1 MNAGSVAWPR
11 ATAMAAFDN
20 EEELATVME
29 IDALPE
35 VKHWV
40 RNIVGGANSYAIPY
54 SDGNFYP
61 DFVAELE
68 DGRRL
73 VIEHKGRMDD
83 SDKEK
88 DNVGRRMAEM
98 SGRRLLF
105 LMTFKTDSVGRNV
118 GAQLRGALD

>member
-1 MNAGSVAWPR
+1 
-11 ATAMAAFDN
+11 MA
-20 EEELATVME
+20 

-40 RNIVGGANSYAIPY
+40 RNIVGGPNSYAIPC
-54 SDGNFYP
+54 SGGNFYP

-68 DGRRL
+68 DGRRF

-98 SGRRLLF
+98 SGGRLLF
-105 LMTFKTDSVGRNV
+105 LMTFKTDPVGRNV
-118 GAQLRGALD
+118 GSQLRGALD

>member
-1 MNAGSVAWPR
+1 MHPSSPHASKNLLPSSIRPR
-11 ATAMAAFDN
+11 RKRTR
-20 EEELATVME
+20 
-29 IDALPE
+29 
-35 VKHWV
+35 WS
-40 RNIVGGANSYAIPY
+40 GYAIPY

-68 DGRRL
+68 DGRRF

-83 SDKEK
+83 TDKEK

-98 SGRRLLF
+98 SGGRLLF
-105 LMTFKTDSVGRNV
+105 LMTFKTDSADRNV